1 MRKKWPE
8 GGCRTPPSPFVNE
21 TSLWLLERGLCDPET
36 AAEYV
41 GRKLLSPEAF
51 AQARKEYQRATANYA
66 PAHHAGFTLRKPN
79 ECALLEI
86 WHIGYGPNITYGL
99 CVADSNPFWT
109 DPADRQPLIVRY
121 GFPPGEL
128 TELPGACAPQR

>member
-51 AQARKEYQRATANYA
+51 AQARKEYQRATGNSSDRRRYHSSFAA
-66 PAHHAGFTLRKPN
+66 RKTDAQGSRRLLRCAGDGAGLWPTGQATIRCMSALVFGEDVELRPHT
-79 ECALLEI
+79 I
-86 WHIGYGPNITYGL
+86 
-99 CVADSNPFWT
+99 D
-109 DPADRQPLIVRY
+109 RY
-121 GFPPGEL
+121 GRNGV
-128 TELPGACAPQR
+128 CRWH

>member
-1 MRKKWPE
+1 MNDHHDSFSRNRWLP
-8 GGCRTPPSPFVNE
+8 
-21 TSLWLLERGLCDPET
+21 WLLERVLCDPET

-41 GRKLLSPEAF
+41 GRKLLLPDAI
-51 AQARKEYQRATANYA
+51 AQARKQYQRATANYA

-79 ECALLEI
+79 ESALLEI

-109 DPADRQPLIVRY
+109 APADRQRLIVRY
-121 GFPPGEL
+121 GFPLGQQIECPGLVPGE
-128 TELPGACAPQR
+128 GSVRA

>member
-1 MRKKWPE
+1 LIPK
-8 GGCRTPPSPFVNE
+8 PPLS
-21 TSLWLLERGLCDPET
+21 TS
-36 AAEYV
+36 

-51 AQARKEYQRATANYA
+51 AQARKECQRATANYA

-121 GFPPGEL
+121 GFPPGQQIEY
-128 TELPGACAPQR
+128 PGLVPGEGSITRAAFDQLLESLKHIQVPFVTAVR

>member
-51 AQARKEYQRATANYA
+51 AQARKEYQRATGNSSDRRRYHSSFAARKQMLKVRVAFCDA
-66 PAHHAGFTLRKPN
+66 PEMGQAFG
-79 ECALLEI
+79 
-86 WHIGYGPNITYGL
+86 
-99 CVADSNPFWT
+99 
-109 DPADRQPLIVRY
+109 
-121 GFPPGEL
+121 
-128 TELPGACAPQR
+128 QRAKQLSAA